1 MEDFKANPKMQCFK
15 EGKQVKYESRKE
27 HAEEMKADVNQD
39 KKIVKKAF
47 KMHDAQ
53 EHKGEKTDLS
63 KLRKGGRAKKDC
75 GTVRKY
81 KSGGSVTNVYEAKK
95 TSGDKDN
102 IQKTKDIKPGKA
114 AAPSRATERPNFE
127 GSDVAK
133 TNKMPAGDKDMIK
146 KVKPTGNKKAN
157 APSGAGGPDAYKK
170 GGKVKKMADGS
181 LTGALAGG
189 ALGGGLAGMVQD
201 QERKRRIAKYLG
213 PAQQAQLAAQQAQ
226 ATAAQPPNAS
236 AMSAAPP
243 QDQMGAPTGMPMQKR
258 GGKVKKCAE
267 GGSLKEVDAQ
277 ENPGLSK
284 LPTDVRNKM
293 GYAKRGGKIC

>member
-1 MEDFKANPKMQCFK
+1 MDGFTKLPKMQCFK
-15 EGKQVKYESRKE
+15 EGGTVKVKKMCYGGKMKE
-27 HAEEMKADVNQD
+27 GGKADLAQD
-39 KKIVKKAF
+39 KAVVKKAF

-53 EHKGEKTDLS
+53 EHEGEKTDLS

-81 KSGGSVTNVYEAKK
+81 KTGGSVTNVYEAKK
-95 TSGDKDN
+95 SSGDLDN

-114 AAPSRATERPNFE
+114 AAPSKAVTKPAFL

-133 TNKMPAGDKDMIK
+133 EKSKLSGHEDPYIK
-146 KVKPTGNKKAN
+146 SKQSGKA
-157 APSGAGGPDAYKK
+157 AAASSGAKGLDAYKK

-201 QERKRRIAKYLG
+201 QERKKRIAKYLG
-213 PAQQAQLAAQQAQ
+213 PAQQAQLASQQAQ
-226 ATAAQPPNAS
+226 ATAAQPPNAA
-236 AMSAAPP
+236 AMTAAPP

-258 GGKVKKCAE
+258 GGKVKGKC
-267 GGSLKEVDAQ
+267 
-277 ENPGLSK
+277 
-284 LPTDVRNKM
+284 
-293 GYAKRGGKIC
+293 